1 MKIPLSWIREFAE
14 VPINISLD
22 DIESAF
28 VNVGFEVEGIDQQ
41 GINLTGPLVVARV
54 ETIEELT
61 GNKKPIRY
69 VGLNCGEKETRFVIC
84 GATNFAVGD
93 LVLAA
98 LPGAVLPGDFAISAR
113 ETYGKTS
120 NGMICSARELGISE
134 DHAGIIVLPPDCAAV
149 GTDAISLLEINDI
162 VIDAAVNP
170 DRGYALSIRGLAREL
185 AASLGVKYK
194 DPATAID
201 VSVFAVNKDGIQI
214 DVEDKSA
221 LSVVYI
227 RTISDFNPLAST
239 PLWMSRRIEKCGMR
253 SISLAVDITNYV
265 MLELGQPL
273 HAFDAEKIDTAL
285 VIRRAGLTKSI
296 KTLDNQDR
304 KLDPEDLVVA
314 DKSSALAL
322 AGVMGG
328 ATSEVTG
335 ATSKIALE
343 AARFDPITIA
353 KGSRRHKLSSEASRR
368 LERGVDPSLAQIS
381 SARAI
386 QLMIE
391 LGGAKY
397 VGTSSF
403 GEPRFAPLVNFDPN
417 FVSKYLGTEVKPDE
431 VEAKLKIVGCDISK
445 KSDSMWQIDPPSWRS
460 DLLLA
465 PDLVEEVARM
475 IGYERIPSTLPTG
488 KTGASLTPMQYRK
501 RSVANYLAANGFSE
515 VYNYPFVNPDYVA
528 KLGFVG
534 DRAKSFKLANPMS
547 EEFPDL
553 RTHLLPGL
561 LLTAV
566 RNQGRGS
573 RDIAIFEI
581 GSVFRNTEKLEVQNT
596 VATDRVPDDQT
607 KQKIYKSVPNQP
619 LHVGAVVAGK
629 LGSDSWNGKAE
640 DFTWVEAIGMARSII
655 ESTGNFSTA
664 ASSDFA
670 PWHPGRCAELQV
682 DGKPVAHAGELHPRV
697 IADLGLPERSCA
709 FVVVLSALPF
719 QEAKKTIGLVTMP
732 AAIQDIAL
740 VVDQSVASADVEVAL
755 ASGAGELLESITLFD
770 RYDKLGDGKVSLAYT
785 MVFRA
790 SDRTLTADEVSK
802 YREAAAA
809 SALKACGAIVR
820 A

>member
-1 MKIPLSWIREFAE
+1 MKIPLSWVREFVD
-14 VPINISLD
+14 VPKNISLD
-22 DIESAF
+22 ELENAF
-28 VNVGFEVEGIDQQ
+28 VNVGFEVEGIEVQ
-41 GINLTGPLVVARV
+41 GSDLTGPLVVAKV
-54 ETIEELT
+54 ETIEELS

-69 VGLNCGEKETRFVIC
+69 VGLDCGEGATRFVIC

-93 LVLAA
+93 LVVAA

-120 NGMICSARELGISE
+120 NGMICSARELAISDE
-134 DHAGIIVLPPDCAAV
+134 HAGIIVLPQDCAKV
-149 GTDAISLLEINDI
+149 GTDAITLLEINDVI
-162 VIDAAVNP
+162 VDAAVNP

-185 AASLGVKYK
+185 AASLGIKYQ
-194 DPATAID
+194 DPASKVD
-201 VSVFAVNKDGIQI
+201 VSKFAINKDGVQI
-214 DVEDKSA
+214 IVEDKTA
-221 LSVVYI
+221 LSVVFI
-227 RTISDFNPLAST
+227 RTISNFNPLAPT

-273 HAFDAEKIDTAL
+273 HAFDSEKIDSTL
-285 VIRRAGLTKSI
+285 VIRRAGATKTI
-296 KTLDNQDR
+296 KTLDNQER
-304 KLDPEDLVVA
+304 KLDSDDLVVA

-328 ATSEVTG
+328 ATSEVT
-335 ATSKIALE
+335 TSTSNIALE
-343 AARFDPITIA
+343 AARFDPVSIA

-386 QLMIE
+386 SLMIE

-397 VGTSSF
+397 IGTSSF
-403 GEPRFAPLVNFDPN
+403 GEPKYATIVEFDPN
-417 FVSKYLGTEVKPDE
+417 FVSEYLGTKVSLEE
-431 VEAKLKIVGCDISK
+431 VEEKLKIVGCDISK
-445 KSDSMWQIDPPSWRS
+445 KSDTSWKIDPPSWRS
-460 DLLLA
+460 DLLLG

-475 IGYERIPSTLPTG
+475 IGYARIPSTLPTG
-488 KTGASLTPMQYRK
+488 KSGASLTPMQYRK
-501 RSVANYLAANGFSE
+501 RAVANYLAGNGFSE

-566 RNQGRGS
+566 RNQGRGAK
-573 RDIAIFEI
+573 DIAIFEI
-581 GSVFRNTEKLEVQNT
+581 GSVFRNTEKLLSQEVIG
-596 VATDRVPDDQT
+596 TDRTPDAKT
-607 KQKIYKSVPNQP
+607 KEKIYKSVPNQP
-619 LHVGAVVAGK
+619 LHIGAVVAGK
-629 LGSDSWNGKAE
+629 LGSDGWNGKSAE
-640 DFTWVEAIGMARSII
+640 FTWVEAIGFARSII
-655 ESTGNFSTA
+655 ETTGNFVTTV
-664 ASSDFA
+664 SSDFA

-697 IADLGLPERSCA
+697 IAELGLPERSCA
-709 FVVVLSALPF
+709 FVVVLSALNFP
-719 QEAKKTIGLVTMP
+719 ETKKLQTLITMP
-732 AAIQDIAL
+732 AAVQDIAL
-740 VVDQSVASADVEVAL
+740 VVDESISAASLELAL
-755 ASGAGELLESITLFD
+755 RSGAGELLESITLFD

-790 SDRTLTADEVSK
+790 ADRTLTADEVSK
-802 YREAAAA
+802 YRESAAA
-809 SALKACGAIVR
+809 SAMKACGATVR
-820 A
+820 V

>member
-1 MKIPLSWIREFAE
+1 MKIPLSWVREFVD
-14 VPINISLD
+14 VPMDISLAD
-22 DIESAF
+22 LENAF
-28 VNVGFEVEGIDQQ
+28 VNVGFEVEGIEVQ
-41 GINLTGPLVVARV
+41 GSDLTGPLVVAKV
-54 ETIEELT
+54 ETIEELS

-69 VGLNCGEKETRFVIC
+69 VGLDCGEGATRFVIC

-93 LVLAA
+93 LVVAA
-98 LPGAVLPGDFAISAR
+98 LPGAILPGNFAISAR

-120 NGMICSARELGISE
+120 NGMICSARELSISDE
-134 DHAGIIVLPPDCAAV
+134 HAGIIVLPPDCAQV
-149 GTDAISLLEINDI
+149 GSDAIALLEINDVI
-162 VIDAAVNP
+162 VDAAVNP

-185 AASLGVKYK
+185 AASLGIPYQ
-194 DPATAID
+194 DPASKVD
-201 VSVFAVNKDGIQI
+201 VSVFPINKDGIQI
-214 DVEDKSA
+214 SVEDKNA
-221 LSVVYI
+221 LSVVFI
-227 RTISDFNPLAST
+227 RTISDFDPLAST

-273 HAFDAEKIDTAL
+273 HAFDAKKIDTSL
-285 VIRRAGLTKSI
+285 VIRRAGTTKTI
-296 KTLDNQDR
+296 KTLDNQER
-304 KLDPEDLVVA
+304 NLDPEDLVVA

-328 ATSEVTG
+328 ASSEVTNE
-335 ATSKIALE
+335 TSQIALE

-368 LERGVDPSLAQIS
+368 LERGVDPSLAEIS

-386 QLMIE
+386 ALMIE

-397 VGTSSF
+397 VGSSSS
-403 GEPRFAPLVNFDPN
+403 GEPRYAPIVSFDPN
-417 FVSKYLGTEVKPDE
+417 FVTKYLGTKVDSKE
-431 VEAKLKIVGCDISK
+431 VEAKLVIVGCDVNK
-445 KSDSMWQIDPPSWRS
+445 KSDTNWEIDPPSWRA
-460 DLLLA
+460 DLLLV

-488 KTGASLTPMQYRK
+488 KSGAGLSPMQYRK
-501 RSVANYLAANGFSE
+501 RAVGNFLAANGFAE
-515 VYNYPFVNPDYVA
+515 VYNSPFVNPQFVA

-566 RNQGRGS
+566 RNQGRGAK
-573 RDIAIFEI
+573 DIAIFEI
-581 GSVFRNTEKLEVQNT
+581 GSVFRNTEKLVSQK
-596 VATDRVPDDQT
+596 VVGTDRAPDTQT
-607 KQKIYKSVPNQP
+607 QEMIYKSVPNQP
-619 LHVGAVVAGK
+619 LHVGGVVAGK
-629 LGSDSWNGKAE
+629 LGSDSWNGKAAE
-640 DFTWVEAIGMARSII
+640 FTWVEAIGFARSII
-655 ESTGNFSTA
+655 EATGNSTSA
-664 ASSDFA
+664 ISSDFA

-709 FVVVLSALPF
+709 FVVVLSALGFP
-719 QEAKKTIGLVTMP
+719 EIKKLQTLITMP
-732 AAIQDIAL
+732 AAIQDIAV
-740 VVDQSVASADVEVAL
+740 VVDESISAAKVESAL
-755 ASGAGELLESITLFD
+755 KSGAGELLESITLFD
-770 RYDKLGDGKVSLAYT
+770 RYDRVGDGKISLAYT

-790 SDRTLTADEVSK
+790 ADRTLTAEEVSK

-809 SALKACGAIVR
+809 AAMKACGATVR